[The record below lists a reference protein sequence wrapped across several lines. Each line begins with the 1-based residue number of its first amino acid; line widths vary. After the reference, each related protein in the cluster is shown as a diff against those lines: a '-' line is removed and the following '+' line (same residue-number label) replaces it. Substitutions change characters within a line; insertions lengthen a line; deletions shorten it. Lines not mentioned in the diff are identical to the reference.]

1 LSSEPWILFSQP
13 QTSKLESTTGKT
25 SQIRSNGHRPNDDA
39 DEDAAKNNRRHRDY
53 FNIYNNCHNILRT
66 LQSLLLLMLD
76 CGIFNKRR
84 RRQEHAVTPTNR
96 EDKYIN
102 YTKFLL
108 LLNTALAATAAATT
122 TRLSLSRYN
131 YNNKQQQQQHNQ
143 LKLHQTR
150 RKVEDQTE
158 KQHCKNHKNYDPWNR
173 SLIWVLLSLS
183 LLANHATATA
193 IAMQQQQQQQ
203 RTVLPQQHHLQQ
215 NHNNNKDDFTDK
227 LDKFVESTRLRRD
240 VAETNDIVRLSRN
253 ETTCKSMDI
262 RNTPANLYM
271 LENCTTIEG
280 FLMITLMSNVTISL
294 NHSFPLLKEVTDF
307 VCIFRVNG
315 LHSLS
320 QIFPNL
326 NVIRGKYLL
335 DGYSFVVYSNPD
347 LVNLGLPNLRS
358 ISHGSVRIEKNRVL
372 CYVETIDWLHIM
384 GENATESEAVVQMNG
399 REMDCP
405 KCAEEVKVIGDGQ
418 DSTALSVT
426 GRESGGCRKQD
437 NNKRYC
443 WDSKHCQTICPKE
456 CRNNCIDENTCCNK
470 ACLGCTLDSTGTER
484 CISCRFLSINNT
496 ICVDTCPKNL
506 FQFDK
511 RCITSEE
518 CIQIGTRFDNG
529 AKPLAPF
536 AGQCT
541 TRCPKGYS
549 IENHQCIKCKDGKC
563 ERVCPSG
570 IIESL
575 DRAKVFEGCTVIG
588 GNSTDPLV
596 ISIKREGDAHVMDT
610 LELYLGQ
617 IHTIKTSLKVHLT
630 FGLTSLRFFKS
641 LTEIVGDPPMD
652 KNQYALYVLENND
665 LEEIWGPNQTVYIR
679 NGGVF
684 FHFNKKLCISTIN
697 KLLPM
702 LASKPQSFNN
712 SEVATDSNGS
722 RGSCGT
728 LPLNVTVKDV
738 SAIMAVLQVDT
749 SMVAEGEPT
758 GPSNATIIFKD
769 PRAFIGYEF
778 FYMIDPH
785 GNATKSNEQLC
796 DNPWTFVPADTKGRT
811 TFMNL
816 KPYTQYAYYV
826 RTKAIFSELTNA
838 QSGVQ
843 HFMTKPAQPS
853 QVSSVNITSISDS
866 KIHVSW
872 GYPKNPY
879 GKLTHFIVIAER
891 NEQHTNNP
899 KDMTSERQYCED
911 PIKKASEIDTEIEA
925 EKPKPDPL
933 AGNCKCDATGAEKNS
948 PEIFSDRR
956 IQSHIEFENSLQNFV
971 YVPRRDFQ
979 SLDRNKS
986 GSPAKGAPQVNRPPS
1001 GAAFDSNAIGNQPSR
1016 QRRQAIDLEP
1026 ELDERFG
1033 SVLLRH
1039 VRSTSDTKDKA
1050 VNLSKTANVTQSPEM
1065 VVNLTDNFVVVPIN
1079 QTSYTFENLH
1089 HFTRYTIYISVCRE
1103 TIERDMEQYCSNNS
1117 TNYKVTKRRED
1128 VDKARNLT
1136 LSLEIGNNTR
1146 AAVRAFWLPPL
1157 DPNGEI
1163 ITYTL
1168 EYHLQKPDTVVET
1181 KCIPVA
1187 NYSAT
1192 DGYTLKG
1199 VTEGQYLM
1207 RVRANSL
1214 AGYGVYTDYVDIIV
1228 PPPQSYYT
1236 AIAVIL
1242 GIAIFLA
1249 FSLLVAY
1256 IRFLQKKRRPN
1267 DLHMNTEVNPFYA
1280 SMQYIPDDW
1289 EVLRENVIQLAS
1301 LGQGSFGMVYEGI
1314 MKSFTNGVVDRPC
1327 AIKTVNENATD
1338 RERTNFLSEASV
1350 MKEFNTHHVV
1360 RLLGVCSRGQPA
1372 LVVMELMKNGDLK
1385 SYLRAHRPEERDEAM
1400 MAYLTRIG
1408 VTGNVQPPT
1417 YSRIY
1422 QMAIEIADGM
1432 AYLAA
1437 KKFVHR
1443 DLAARNCM
1451 VAEDL
1456 TVKIGDF
1463 GMTRDV
1469 YETDYYRKGTKGL
1482 LPVRWMSPE
1491 SLRDGVY
1498 SSASDVFSF
1507 GVVLWEMATLAAQ
1520 PYQGLSN
1527 EQVLCFVIEG
1537 GVMERPANC
1546 PDVLHRLMQRCWHHR
1561 AGARPSFLDIIA
1573 YLEPLCLE
1581 SDFKNVSFYY
1591 SEEGQTHREK
1601 ERKERSQMDAFAAV
1615 PLDQDQQEAEQN
1627 EDATTP
1633 LRMGDYQTY
1642 KMNSSLDQPAESPIA
1657 LVGDDH
1663 QATHSPF
1670 SMQSGF
1676 IASSTPD
1683 NQTVMVSAF
1692 HNLPASQSDDAEAP
1706 YVLPDAENNDR
1717 AYEIY
1722 DPSPNF
1728 ADLPTSRSGSTGGG
1742 GGGGR
1747 LSGEQHLLPKKT
1759 GRQPVIMSSSMP
1771 DDVIGGGGGGGGSS
1785 SLQPSTASAAS
1796 SNASSHTG
1804 RYPSLKRVV
1813 ADTIRNRA
1821 NMFNRHLFNHHKRT
1835 GSNASHKSNA
1845 SNAPST
1851 STSNSNLTSH
1861 PVAMGNLGT
1870 IESGGSGSAGSYTG
1884 TPRFYTPTAVTPI
1897 AISDNP
1903 NYRLLDESMG
1913 SDGQATILT
1922 TSSPNPNYEMMHPP
1936 PKSQPLSQHGGIT
1949 TDNPNYVAMSEPP
1962 VQMAG
1967 VTISHNPNYQPM
1979 MAPINATQSSSSSDE
1994 NEEEGDE
2001 EEDEDDDVDDVHVEH
2016 IKMERMPL
2024 SRPRQKSAPPSR
2036 SRSVSQTR
2044 KKSPTNP
2051 NSGLGATPTT
2061 AGNMSNL
2068 LKESWLRP
2076 ASGASR
2082 PPPPNGFIGREA

>member
-1 LSSEPWILFSQP
+1 
-13 QTSKLESTTGKT
+13 TTGKT
-25 SQIRSNGHRPNDDA
+25 SQIRSNGHRPNDGA

-84 RRQEHAVTPTNR
+84 RRQEDAIPATIKQ
-96 EDKYIN
+96 DKCVN

-108 LLNTALAATAAATT
+108 LLNTALAAAAAAATT
-122 TRLSLSRYN
+122 TTTTPTRLSLSRNN
-131 YNNKQQQQQHNQ
+131 YNKHQQEHNQ
-143 LKLHQTR
+143 LKQHQIQ
-150 RKVEDQTE
+150 RKVEDQT
-158 KQHCKNHKNYDPWNR
+158 KIQHCKNNKNYHPWNR
-173 SLIWVLLSLS
+173 SLIWILLSLS
-183 LLANHATATA
+183 LLANHATATV
-193 IAMQQQQQQQ
+193 IVGQTKKHQQQ
-203 RTVLPQQHHLQQ
+203 RMLLPQQHHLQQ
-215 NHNNNKDDFTDK
+215 HHNNNNDDLSDK
-227 LDKFVESTRLRRD
+227 LEQFAESTRLRRD
-240 VAETNDIVRLSRN
+240 VGQTNDIVRLSRN

-262 RNTPANLYM
+262 RNTPANFYL

-280 FLMITLMSNVTISL
+280 FLLITLMTNVTIGP

-307 VCIFRVNG
+307 IVVFRVNG

-326 NVIRGKYLL
+326 NVIRGNNLF
-335 DGYSFVVYSNPD
+335 DGYSFIVYSNPD
-347 LVNLGLPNLRS
+347 LVNLGLSNLRS
-358 ISHGSVRIEKNRVL
+358 ISHGGVRIEKNRVL
-372 CYVETIDWLHIM
+372 CYVETIDWLHLM
-384 GENATESEAVVQMNG
+384 AENATQSEVVLQMNG
-399 REMDCP
+399 RERDCP
-405 KCAEEVKVIGDGQ
+405 KCAEEDKLIGDGQ
-418 DSTALSVT
+418 DSTALSVP
-426 GRESGGCRKQD
+426 GQSGGCREHD
-437 NNKRYC
+437 NHKRYC

-470 ACLGCTLDSTGTER
+470 ACLGCTLDNNGIQR

-496 ICVDTCPKNL
+496 NCVDTCPPGL
-506 FQFDK
+506 YQYDK
-511 RCITSEE
+511 RCITAEE
-518 CIQIGTRFDNG
+518 CIQIGTRFDSG
-529 AKPLAPF
+529 DKPLAPF

-549 IENHQCIKCKDGKC
+549 IENHKCIKCKDGKC
-563 ERVCPSG
+563 ERVCQAG

-575 DRAKVFEGCTVIG
+575 DRAKVYEGCTVIG
-588 GNSTDPLV
+588 GNSTGPLV

-617 IHTIKTSLKVHLT
+617 IRTIKTSLKVHLT

-684 FHFNKKLCISTIN
+684 FHFNQKLCVSTIN

-728 LPLNVTVKDV
+728 LPLNVSVTSV
-738 SAIMAVLQVDT
+738 SAIMAILAVDT

-758 GPSNATIIFKD
+758 GPTNATIIFKD

-778 FYMIDPH
+778 FYMIDPY

-796 DNPWTFVPADTKGRT
+796 DNPWTFVPADTKGIT
-811 TFMNL
+811 SFMNL
-816 KPYTQYAYYV
+816 QPYTQYAYYV

-838 QSGVQ
+838 QSEVQ

-853 QVSSVNITSISDS
+853 QVSSVKLTSISDS
-866 KIHVSW
+866 KIYVTW
-872 GYPKNPY
+872 DYPISPH
-879 GKLTHFIVIAER
+879 GKLTHFLVIAER

-899 KDMTSERQYCED
+899 KDMASERQYCES
-911 PIKKASEIDTEIEA
+911 PITKASDIDTELETP
-925 EKPKPDPL
+925 KPVLKPDPL
-933 AGNCKCDATGAEKNS
+933 AGDCKCDATGTQKNS
-948 PEIFSDRR
+948 QENYSDQR
-956 IQSHIEFENSLQNFV
+956 IQSFIEFENTLQNFI
-971 YVPRRDFQ
+971 YVPKKESEF
-979 SLDRNKS
+979 LGVDRNKS
-986 GSPAKGAPQVNRPPS
+986 GSPAKGAPRVIKPGS
-1001 GAAFDSNAIGNQPSR
+1001 GAAFDSNAIANPPSR
-1016 QRRQAIDLEP
+1016 QRREAIDLEP
-1026 ELDERFG
+1026 DSDERFG

-1039 VRSTSDTKDKA
+1039 VRSTTSTKDKA
-1050 VNLSKTANVTQSPEM
+1050 VNLTKTANVTQGNEM
-1065 VVNLTDNFVVVPIN
+1065 IVNLTDNFVVVPIN
-1079 QTSYTFENLH
+1079 QTNFTFENLH

-1103 TIERDMEQYCSNNS
+1103 MIANDKEQSCSNNS
-1117 TNYKVTKRRED
+1117 TNYKVTKKRED
-1128 VDKARNLT
+1128 VDLARNLT
-1136 LSLEIGNNTR
+1136 LTLEIGNNTR

-1163 ITYTL
+1163 VTYTL
-1168 EYHLQKPDTVVET
+1168 EYQLQKPDTVVET

-1187 NYSAT
+1187 NYSVT

-1199 VTEGQYLM
+1199 VSEGLYRI

-1214 AGYGVYTDYVDIIV
+1214 AGYGVYTDYISIIV
-1228 PPPQSYYT
+1228 PPPLSFYT
-1236 AIAVIL
+1236 AIAVVSVIVTV
-1242 GIAIFLA
+1242 LA
-1249 FSLLVAY
+1249 FAFLVGY
-1256 IRFLQKKRRPN
+1256 IRYLHKKRGPN
-1267 DLHMNTEVNPFYA
+1267 DLHMNTEVNPYYA

-1289 EVLRENVIQLAS
+1289 EVLRENIIQLAP

-1314 MKSFTNGVVDRPC
+1314 IKSFTNGVVDRAC

-1338 RERTNFLSEASV
+1338 KERTNFLSEASV
-1350 MKEFNTHHVV
+1350 MKEFDTHHVV

-1372 LVVMELMKNGDLK
+1372 LVVMELMKKGDLK
-1385 SYLRAHRPEERDEAM
+1385 SYLRAHRPEDRDEAM

-1507 GVVLWEMATLAAQ
+1507 GVVLWEMATLASQ

-1527 EQVLCFVIEG
+1527 EQVLRFVIEG
-1537 GVMERPANC
+1537 GVMERPENC

-1561 AGARPSFLDIIA
+1561 PGARPSFLDIIA
-1573 YLEPLCLE
+1573 YLEPLCPE
-1581 SDFKNVSFYY
+1581 SDFKKVSFYY
-1591 SEEGQTHREK
+1591 SEGGQTHREK
-1601 ERKERSQMDAFAAV
+1601 ERKERSQLDAFAAV

-1642 KMNSSLDQPAESPIA
+1642 KQNSSLDQPAESPIA
-1657 LVGDDH
+1657 LVVDDH

-1692 HNLPASQSDDAEAP
+1692 QNLPASQSDDAAAP
-1706 YVLPDAENNDR
+1706 YVLPDPDNNER

-1742 GGGGR
+1742 GGGR
-1747 LSGEQHLLPKKT
+1747 LSGEQHLLPKKA

-1771 DDVIGGGGGGGGSS
+1771 DDVIGGGGGGGSS

-1813 ADTIRNRA
+1813 ADTLRNRA
-1821 NMFNRHLFNHHKRT
+1821 NMINRHLFNHHKRT

-1884 TPRFYTPTAVTPI
+1884 TPRFYTPTAVTPV

-1936 PKSQPLSQHGGIT
+1936 PKSQPLSHRGGIT
-1949 TDNPNYVAMSEPP
+1949 TDNPNYVAMNEPTQP

-1979 MAPINATQSSSSSDE
+1979 MAPINATQSSSSEE
-1994 NEEEGDE
+1994 NEDEEEEADE
-2001 EEDEDDDVDDVHVEH
+2001 EEDEDDDVDDEHVEH

-2024 SRPRQKSAPPSR
+2024 SRPRQRSAPPSR

-2051 NSGLGATPTT
+2051 NSGLASTATT

-2076 ASGASR
+2076 ASGTSR

>member
-1 LSSEPWILFSQP
+1 
-13 QTSKLESTTGKT
+13 TTGKT
-25 SQIRSNGHRPNDDA
+25 SQIRSNGHRLSDDA

-53 FNIYNNCHNILRT
+53 FKIYNNCHNILRT

-84 RRQEHAVTPTNR
+84 RRQEHSVPPTNLQ
-96 EDKYIN
+96 DKYLY

-108 LLNTALAATAAATT
+108 LFHTALAAAAETT
-122 TRLSLSRYN
+122 TRLSLSRNN
-131 YNNKQQQQQHNQ
+131 YNKQQQHNQ
-143 LKLHQTR
+143 QKPH
-150 RKVEDQTE
+150 QTE
-158 KQHCKNHKNYDPWNR
+158 KQPNNYHPRNR
-173 SLIWVLLSLS
+173 SLIWILLSLS
-183 LLANHATATA
+183 LLANHATATV
-193 IAMQQQQQQQ
+193 IAGQSMQQQQQ
-203 RTVLPQQHHLQQ
+203 RRLLPQQHHQQ
-215 NHNNNKDDFTDK
+215 HHNSDDLSDK
-227 LDKFVESTRLRRD
+227 LEMFVESTRMRRD
-240 VAETNDIVRLSRN
+240 VSQTNDIVRLSRN

-262 RNTPANLYM
+262 RNFAANFYL

-280 FLMITLMSNVTISL
+280 FLLITLMSNVTINL

-307 VCIFRVNG
+307 IVVFRVNG

-326 NVIRGKYLL
+326 NVIRGNNLF
-335 DGYSFVVYSNPD
+335 DGYSFIVYSNPD

-358 ISHGSVRIEKNRVL
+358 ISHGGVRIEKNRVL
-372 CYVETIDWLHIM
+372 CYVETIDWLHLM
-384 GENATESEAVVQMNG
+384 AENATQSEVVLQMNAK
-399 REMDCP
+399 EKDCP
-405 KCAEEVKVIGDGQ
+405 KCAEEIKVSGEGQ
-418 DSTALSVT
+418 DTTALSVPVH
-426 GRESGGCRKQD
+426 SLGCPEQE
-437 NNKRYC
+437 NHKRYC
-443 WDSKHCQTICPKE
+443 WDSKHCQTMCPKE
-456 CRNNCIDENTCCNK
+456 CRNNCIDKDTCCNK
-470 ACLGCTLDSTGTER
+470 ACLGCTLDSNGTER

-496 ICVDTCPKNL
+496 NCVDTCPPGL
-506 FQFDK
+506 FQYDK
-511 RCITSEE
+511 RCITAEE
-518 CIQIGTRFDNG
+518 CIQIGTRFDSG
-529 AKPLAPF
+529 DKPLAPF

-549 IENHQCIKCKDGKC
+549 IENHRCIKCKDGKC
-563 ERVCPSG
+563 ERVCQAG

-575 DRAKVFEGCTVIG
+575 DRAKVYEGCTVIG
-588 GNSTDPLV
+588 GNSTEPLV

-617 IHTIKTSLKVHLT
+617 IRTIKTSLKVHLT

-684 FHFNKKLCISTIN
+684 FHFNQKLCVSTIN

-728 LPLNVTVKDV
+728 LPLNVSVSHV
-738 SAIMAVLQVDT
+738 SAIMAILKVDT
-749 SMVAEGEPT
+749 SMVSEGEPT

-796 DNPWTFVPADTKGRT
+796 DNPWTFVPADTKGVT

-816 KPYTQYAYYV
+816 QPYTKYAYYV

-838 QSGVQ
+838 QSEVQ
-843 HFMTKPAQPS
+843 HFVTKPAQPS
-853 QVSSVNITSISDS
+853 QVSKVKLTSISDS
-866 KIHVSW
+866 KIYVTW
-872 GYPKNPY
+872 EYPIRPH
-879 GKLTHFIVIAER
+879 GKLTHFVLIAER
-891 NEQHTNNP
+891 EEQHTNNP
-899 KDMTSERQYCED
+899 KDMPSERQYCEN
-911 PIKKASEIDTEIEA
+911 PITKPSDIDTEIEA
-925 EKPKPDPL
+925 PKPDLKPDPL
-933 AGNCKCDATGAEKNS
+933 PGDCKCDATGAPKNS
-948 PEIFSDRR
+948 QEMYSDRR
-956 IQSHIEFENSLQNFV
+956 IQSHIEFENTLQNFI
-971 YVPRRDFQ
+971 YVPKKDFHGV
-979 SLDRNKS
+979 DKNKS
-986 GSPAKGAPQVNRPPS
+986 GSAAKGAPRVIRPAS
-1001 GAAFDSNAIGNQPSR
+1001 GAAFDSNAIGNQPTR
-1016 QRRQAIDLEP
+1016 HRRQADDLEP
-1026 ELDERFG
+1026 DLDERFG

-1039 VRSTSDTKDKA
+1039 VRSTAPDAKDKA
-1050 VNLSKTANVTQSPEM
+1050 LNLTKTANVTNGPETI
-1065 VVNLTDNFVVVPIN
+1065 VNLTDNFVVVPIN
-1079 QTSYTFENLH
+1079 QTNFTFENLH
-1089 HFTRYTIYISVCRE
+1089 HFTRYTIFISVCRE
-1103 TIERDMEQYCSNNS
+1103 VIENDMEQACSNNS
-1117 TNYKVTKRRED
+1117 TNYKVTKKRED

-1136 LSLEIGNNTR
+1136 LTLEIGNNTR

-1163 ITYTL
+1163 LTYTL
-1168 EYHLQKPDTVVET
+1168 EYQLDKSDTVET

-1192 DGYTLKG
+1192 EGYLLKG
-1199 VTEGQYLM
+1199 VSDGLYRM
-1207 RVRANSL
+1207 RVRANSM
-1214 AGYGVYTDYVDIIV
+1214 AGFGVYTEPETIIV
-1228 PPPQSYYT
+1228 TPMKSYYIT
-1236 AIAVIL
+1236 MAVIL
-1242 GIAIFLA
+1242 CIVIVLA
-1249 FSLLVAY
+1249 FAFLLGY
-1256 IRFLQKKRRPN
+1256 IRYLQKKRRPN

-1289 EVLRENVIQLAS
+1289 EVLRENIIQLAP

-1314 MKSFTNGVVDRPC
+1314 IKSFSNGIEDRAC

-1350 MKEFNTHHVV
+1350 MKEFDTHHVV

-1372 LVVMELMKNGDLK
+1372 LVVMELMKKGDLK

-1520 PYQGLSN
+1520 PYQGFSN
-1527 EQVLCFVIEG
+1527 EQVLRFVIEG
-1537 GVMERPANC
+1537 GVMERPENC
-1546 PDVLHRLMQRCWHHR
+1546 PDLLHRLMQRCWHHR
-1561 AGARPSFLDIIA
+1561 PNARPSFLDIIA
-1573 YLEPLCLE
+1573 YLETQCPDSE
-1581 SDFKNVSFYY
+1581 FKRFSFYY
-1591 SEEGQTHREK
+1591 SESGQTHREK
-1601 ERKERSQMDAFAAV
+1601 ERKERSQLDAFAAV

-1642 KMNSSLDQPAESPIA
+1642 KQNSALDQPAESPIA
-1657 LVGDDH
+1657 LVVDDH
-1663 QATHSPF
+1663 QGTHSPF

-1692 HNLPASQSDDAEAP
+1692 QNLPASQSDDATAP
-1706 YVLPDAENNDR
+1706 YVLPDTDNNER
-1717 AYEIY
+1717 GYEIY

-1742 GGGGR
+1742 GR
-1747 LSGEQHLLPKKT
+1747 LSGEQHLLPRKT
-1759 GRQPVIMSSSMP
+1759 GKQPVIMSSSMP
-1771 DDVIGGGGGGGGSS
+1771 DDVIGSGGHGGGGSS

-1813 ADTIRNRA
+1813 ADTLRNRA

-1936 PKSQPLSQHGGIT
+1936 PGRGGVT
-1949 TDNPNYVAMSEPP
+1949 TDNPNYVAMNEPTPP

-1979 MAPINATQSSSSSDE
+1979 MAPINAAQSSSSDE
-1994 NEEEGDE
+1994 NEEEEEADE

-2051 NSGLGATPTT
+2051 NSGVGGTATT

-2076 ASGASR
+2076 ASGTSR